1 MGWCFWIDRGGTFT
15 DLIGRDPEGQLHVRK
30 ALSEQA
36 HPGGR
41 RHGTL
46 KDNTRTDVM
55 GRTWQRFWLLLLL
68 SSSVSG
74 VVQAQTLDQRFFL
87 VQLLLDQ
94 LQLADSSGNT
104 AEVCAL
110 SRRANNQFLDILPAL
125 QRQRPGVDH
134 AALQDRILLGFNR
147 CDR

>member
-1 MGWCFWIDRGGTFT
+1 
-15 DLIGRDPEGQLHVRK
+15 
-30 ALSEQA
+30 
-36 HPGGR
+36 
-41 RHGTL
+41 
-46 KDNTRTDVM
+46 M
-55 GRTWQRFWLLLLL
+55 GRTLQRCWLLLLL

-74 VVQAQTLDQRFFL
+74 VVQAQTLDQRFFQ

-94 LQLADSSGNT
+94 IQLADSSGNT

-110 SRRANNQFLDILPAL
+110 SRRANNQFLDILPGL

-134 AALQDRILLGFNR
+134 AALQDRILLGFSH

>member
-1 MGWCFWIDRGGTFT
+1 
-15 DLIGRDPEGQLHVRK
+15 
-30 ALSEQA
+30 
-36 HPGGR
+36 
-41 RHGTL
+41 
-46 KDNTRTDVM
+46 
-55 GRTWQRFWLLLLL
+55 LLLLL

-74 VVQAQTLDQRFFL
+74 VVQAQTLDQRFFQ

-94 LQLADSSGNT
+94 IQLADFSGNT

-110 SRRANNQFLDILPAL
+110 SHRANNQFLDILPGL

>member
-1 MGWCFWIDRGGTFT
+1 MRSQGW
-15 DLIGRDPEGQLHVRK
+15 
-30 ALSEQA
+30 
-36 HPGGR
+36 
-41 RHGTL
+41 
-46 KDNTRTDVM
+46 
-55 GRTWQRFWLLLLL
+55 WLAVLLGCNLN
-68 SSSVSG
+68 G
-74 VVQAQTLDQRFFL
+74 VAYAQTLDQRFFQ

>member
-1 MGWCFWIDRGGTFT
+1 
-15 DLIGRDPEGQLHVRK
+15 
-30 ALSEQA
+30 
-36 HPGGR
+36 
-41 RHGTL
+41 
-46 KDNTRTDVM
+46 M
-55 GRTWQRFWLLLLL
+55 GRTLQRCWLLLLL

-74 VVQAQTLDQRFFL
+74 VMQAQTLDQRFFQ

-94 LQLADSSGNT
+94 IQLEDSSGNT

-110 SRRANNQFLDILPAL
+110 SRRANDLFLDILPGL
-125 QRQRPGVDH
+125 RRQRPGVDH

>member
-1 MGWCFWIDRGGTFT
+1 
-15 DLIGRDPEGQLHVRK
+15 
-30 ALSEQA
+30 
-36 HPGGR
+36 
-41 RHGTL
+41 
-46 KDNTRTDVM
+46 M
-55 GRTWQRFWLLLLL
+55 GRTLQRCWLLLLL

-74 VVQAQTLDQRFFL
+74 VVQAQTLDQRFFQ

-94 LQLADSSGNT
+94 IQLAASSGD
-104 AEVCAL
+104 AAGVCAL
-110 SRRANNQFLDILPAL
+110 SRRANDSLLDILPGL

>member
-1 MGWCFWIDRGGTFT
+1 
-15 DLIGRDPEGQLHVRK
+15 
-30 ALSEQA
+30 
-36 HPGGR
+36 
-41 RHGTL
+41 
-46 KDNTRTDVM
+46 M
-55 GRTWQRFWLLLLL
+55 GRTLQRCWLLLLL

-74 VVQAQTLDQRFFL
+74 VVQAQTLDQRFFQ

-94 LQLADSSGNT
+94 IQLADFSGNT

-110 SRRANNQFLDILPAL
+110 SRRANNQFLDILPGL

-134 AALQDRILLGFNR
+134 AALQDWILLGFNR